1 MAPGGET
8 SGVRVADSEAFADL
22 LLRSGLVSPEN
33 LAFAR
38 QVKQRTGA
46 HIDQVLI
53 SEGLLDSESLLLVEA
68 KSWGIHPIDL
78 AAVTF
83 DDDLVRR
90 VPGQTYI
97 SENWL
102 PIRRNA
108 AGTVFVATAR
118 GVAPE
123 RVDRIR
129 RLLGGAELQFVATT
143 SWDIKN
149 ACLRL
154 FRAEI
159 ADEAANEL

>member
-1 MAPGGET
+1 MR
-8 SGVRVADSEAFADL
+8 GVTDSEAFAQL
-22 LLRSGLVSPEN
+22 LLDAALVTPET
-33 LAFAR
+33 LAYAR

-53 SEGLLDSESLLLVEA
+53 SQGLLDSETLLLAEA
-68 KSWGIHPIDL
+68 HSWGIHPIDL
-78 AAVTF
+78 ATVSF

-90 VPGQTYI
+90 VDGQRYVT
-97 SENWL
+97 ENWL

-118 GVAPE
+118 GVAPQ
-123 RVDRIR
+123 RVERIR
-129 RLLGGAELQFVATT
+129 SLLGEADVQFVATT

-154 FRAEI
+154 FR
-159 ADEAANEL
+159 